1 MEYSRKIRQLSIA
14 EIISGGI
21 TVLVLFPKPAELI
34 IVEFIPCTILNIA
47 SIKSSPY
54 TTTVY
59 AIANLKNNLK
69 ACSGFFTSENELQ
82 VLITPAK
89 KKMTSN
95 ASPYCLYCSVYISNY
110 IPYTTD
116 L

>member
-34 IVEFIPCTILNIA
+34 IVELMPCTILNIA
-47 SIKSSPY
+47 SIK
-54 TTTVY
+54 
-59 AIANLKNNLK
+59 
-69 ACSGFFTSENELQ
+69 SENELQ